1 MHDTSLPERLDEI
14 FISEREFAEYALSM
28 LDSLTKLAVALD
40 RTLLARLLAIAAFE
54 ARRLKHEERDF
65 N

>member
-1 MHDTSLPERLDEI
+1 MKAMAYHSDEI
-14 FISEREFAEYALSM
+14 VIDEQEFADYAVSM
-28 LDSLTKLAVALD
+28 LEALTKLAIALD

-54 ARRLKHEERDF
+54 ARRLKQEQRAI